1 MAILTKDKFRKTV
14 IDLNGPE
21 GNAFCL
27 LGTAMSLCKQIGI
40 SSQRTEEIVNEL
52 KSSDYEH
59 LITTFDKYF
68 GKLID
73 LER

>member
-1 MAILTKDKFRKTV
+1 MAILTKDKFRKRV

-40 SSQRTEEIVNEL
+40 SSERTEEIVDEM

-59 LITTFDKYF
+59 LILTFVKYF